1 MSGALVDLANLAVT
15 QVGLQAIDWAA
26 LTAAGRGS
34 VWDRDYI
41 LNYMVPAQ
49 VKMQAAA
56 ALLDLDFNGNA
67 DTLQQS
73 YSLNEDLLTNMG
85 ELIASMGNPA
95 TFIVMKVE
103 ARLSR
108 EAIRY
113 LIIHVYNA
121 ALYGALL
128 HMDETIHHSG
138 KSDQEIQDHAN
149 AIVGMMNAVTMLGS
163 LDFYTV
169 VGITTA
175 NDQAGLGI
183 ATPLLI
189 AAVVVAIAALA
200 LLAWLIISLRST
212 SAMNATVSTMCQK
225 AQASGDTSTTQLCV
239 NTLTAASKGIGTV
252 VPDTLNQMLKTVLPY
267 ALAGVGMYML
277 VLFAPSIVKS
287 IAAGRST
294 A

>member
-1 MSGALVDLANLAVT
+1 MSGALIDLANLAVS
-15 QVGLQAIDWAA
+15 QVGLPGIDWAT

-49 VKMQAAA
+49 VKMQAAVA
-56 ALLDLDFNGNA
+56 QLDLTFNGTE
-67 DTLQQS
+67 DTLQAS

-85 ELIASMGNPA
+85 ELVASMGNPVG
-95 TFIVMKVE
+95 FIAMKIE

-108 EAIRY
+108 EATRY

-138 KSDQEIQDHAN
+138 KSDEEIKDHAD
-149 AIVGMMNAVTMLGS
+149 AVVGMMNAITLLGAI
-163 LDFYTV
+163 DFYSLM
-169 VGITTA
+169 GITTT

-183 ATPLLI
+183 TTALLI
-189 AAVVVAIAALA
+189 AAVVVTIAALA
-200 LLAWLIISLRST
+200 LLAWMIVSLRST
-212 SAMNATVSTMCQK
+212 SAMNATVATMCQK
-225 AQASGDTSTTQLCV
+225 AQAGGDAATTQLCV
-239 NTLTAASKGIGTV
+239 NTLTAASKDIGTSI
-252 VPDTLNQMLKTVLPY
+252 PDTFQKALQSVLSY
-267 ALAGVGMYML
+267 ALAGAGVYL
-277 VLFAPSIVKS
+277 LILFAPAIVKS
-287 IAAGRST
+287 LTSSRSP